1 MKKFLIIC
9 FFCFMLIPLSA
20 CGKTGDNE
28 NDTNMAAESEN
39 GIPGISAGFGGENAA
54 DKEQNITL
62 SGGSEGD
69 IADNGTVDDTIENTS
84 ETAEERALKER
95 FGENCIA
102 SQTFEVELS
111 EYDGKVW
118 FVPFAPSGEQDFY
131 MQIIRDGEVLA
142 DIPSLYGAYVPD
154 ELMGEEFVSLDAVS
168 FFDVNY
174 DNITDIVLIETY
186 GDTSFAA
193 VYYGACIYDIYDTKE
208 IQSAYFYVN
217 KNLSENLTNGV
228 EELTI
233 PIIRDFLGNGK
244 RNGEYTDYR
253 EAYRAVGKLLDME
266 SNGEAAYNLIYFDED
281 DIPELVIEPFS
292 SMINMYTF
300 HDGIIYTII
309 DGWGYGAGGNHGYE
323 YAPGKNS
330 LRNYNTDYAGLILF
344 TTYMTIGKQYT
355 MDLVVS
361 IQTNNFDD
369 VNGNGS
375 PDESEEGSFGYY
387 SVSYID
393 GTEVTEEDWAAYDM
407 GEYENIGAHMSLEEL
422 ELLLNE

>member
-9 FFCFMLIPLSA
+9 FSCFMLISLTA
-20 CGKTGDNE
+20 CGKSDDDENE
-28 NDTNMAAESEN
+28 TIMATESEN
-39 GIPGISAGFGGENAA
+39 GIPGVDAGLGEENSDEEQNAA
-54 DKEQNITL
+54 M
-62 SGGSEGD
+62 SAGSEGN
-69 IADNGTVDDTIENTS
+69 IADDNTFDNNTGES
-84 ETAEERALKER
+84 TSQTAEERALKER

-154 ELMGEEFVSLDAVS
+154 ELAGEEFVSLDAVS

-174 DNITDIVLIETY
+174 DNTTDIVLIETY
-186 GDTSFAA
+186 GDTSFVA
-193 VYYGACIYDIYDTKE
+193 VYYGSCIYDTYDTKE

-217 KNLSENLTNGV
+217 ENLSDHLTNGA
-228 EELTI
+228 EKLTI
-233 PIIRDFLGNGK
+233 PVIRDFLGNGK
-244 RNGEYTDYR
+244 KNGEYTDYK
-253 EAYRAVGKLLDME
+253 EAYLAVGKLLDME
-266 SNGEAAYNLIYFDED
+266 SNGKAAYNLIYFDED
-281 DIPELVIEPFS
+281 DIPELVTEPFS
-292 SMINMYTF
+292 SMISMYTF
-300 HDGIIYTII
+300 HDGIIYTVI

-323 YAPGKNS
+323 YSPGKNS

-369 VNGNGS
+369 ANGNGI

-387 SVSYID
+387 SVSFID
-393 GTEVTEEDWAAYDM
+393 GEEVTEADWAAYDM
-407 GEYENIGAHMSLEEL
+407 GAYENIGADMSLEEL
-422 ELLLNE
+422 ELLLSK